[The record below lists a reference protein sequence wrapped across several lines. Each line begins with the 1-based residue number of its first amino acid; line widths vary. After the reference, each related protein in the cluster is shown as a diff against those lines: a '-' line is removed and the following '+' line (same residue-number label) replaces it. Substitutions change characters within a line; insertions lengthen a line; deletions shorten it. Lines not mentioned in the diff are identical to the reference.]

1 VAEIPLLLLGPILR
15 RVEPRHVSVFVATH
29 QPAGVRV
36 MLYDGGQVD
45 VEAPPGELATATAHT
60 KRFAAGF
67 HAIVVTVDLAGASA
81 LQPAHPYSYDVRI
94 TPDGGAARSLKD
106 LGLLKDSTEPD
117 RGEAPPESDDVEV
130 GAIGYAE
137 NRLPS
142 FVTCPAVLD
151 ELVLAHASCRK
162 PHGDGTAALRF
173 LDGYVED
180 LDGAIEG
187 RPHMLFLTGDQ
198 IYADDVAAALLP
210 GLTALGIDLLDAVE
224 EVPSPLDGTPAL
236 RVTANDLPAGFRQRV
251 TGNAGFTS
259 DWASSHLIAFGEFL
273 AMYCVA
279 WNPKLWPR
287 LAVADT
293 TAPGLSDERRAELAE
308 DAATSDPAS
317 FVVLR
322 RPDPDVRTDVVTP
335 LFDEVNPAAKDAR
348 DRAWKEFLPA
358 KALLDDYRREVPK
371 VRRLLANVPTYMIC
385 DDHDVTDDW
394 FMTGGIRAA
403 TLTNDFG
410 RALIRNALAAH
421 TICQAWGN
429 VPQLWATDADRQS
442 LLSGIAGMFP
452 EGWSGGAPRAAGGTT
467 AVDGVLGLSGPQAE
481 PRFDF
486 SFAVDGPTHRVRVLD
501 TRTRREYDTA
511 KGVPGLLS
519 QAALDEQLPV
529 GELEAMPDEHVLVVV
544 SPAPVFG
551 PPLLTEIGSA
561 VLVAKYDLINISW
574 HETDRANQRAVTG
587 LELGHPVG
595 KEYYDVEH
603 WGAHPAAFERLL
615 ERLSHHPRVVVLGGD
630 VHYAA
635 AFAMDWTGD
644 GRTSRIVHFTSSA
657 AKNDWKDSAGVIGPP
672 GIVHNLFQL
681 NGLATGLQNIGF
693 PMTRLGWSETLP
705 PVVTG
710 LSQEPPATRLRVQT
724 GPVVLSNEHFRT
736 VHPLQRPPDWIWRAA
751 PIVDE
756 RPSAE
761 RPEGAR
767 VEEPAS
773 DLPAG
778 AGAVND
784 YGDLVALHVGALQ
797 TAAIARGLQ
806 FLNNV
811 GVITFATDGGVIR
824 VSQSL
829 YSLRP
834 RHEPNEKADAYIVHA
849 TSLEPSPVPV
859 PASVGPGA

>member
-1 VAEIPLLLLGPILR
+1 
-15 RVEPRHVSVFVATH
+15 
-29 QPAGVRV
+29 
-36 MLYDGGQVD
+36 
-45 VEAPPGELATATAHT
+45 
-60 KRFAAGF
+60 
-67 HAIVVTVDLAGASA
+67 
-81 LQPAHPYSYDVRI
+81 
-94 TPDGGAARSLKD
+94 
-106 LGLLKDSTEPD
+106 
-117 RGEAPPESDDVEV
+117 
-130 GAIGYAE
+130 
-137 NRLPS
+137 
-142 FVTCPAVLD
+142 
-151 ELVLAHASCRK
+151 
-162 PHGDGTAALRF
+162 
-173 LDGYVED
+173 
-180 LDGAIEG
+180 
-187 RPHMLFLTGDQ
+187 
-198 IYADDVAAALLP
+198 
-210 GLTALGIDLLDAVE
+210 
-224 EVPSPLDGTPAL
+224 
-236 RVTANDLPAGFRQRV
+236 
-251 TGNAGFTS
+251 
-259 DWASSHLIAFGEFL
+259 
-273 AMYCVA
+273 
-279 WNPKLWPR
+279 
-287 LAVADT
+287 
-293 TAPGLSDERRAELAE
+293 
-308 DAATSDPAS
+308 
-317 FVVLR
+317 
-322 RPDPDVRTDVVTP
+322 
-335 LFDEVNPAAKDAR
+335 
-348 DRAWKEFLPA
+348 
-358 KALLDDYRREVPK
+358 
-371 VRRLLANVPTYMIC
+371 
-385 DDHDVTDDW
+385 
-394 FMTGGIRAA
+394 
-403 TLTNDFG
+403 
-410 RALIRNALAAH
+410 
-421 TICQAWGN
+421 
-429 VPQLWATDADRQS
+429 
-442 LLSGIAGMFP
+442 
-452 EGWSGGAPRAAGGTT
+452 
-467 AVDGVLGLSGPQAE
+467 
-481 PRFDF
+481 
-486 SFAVDGPTHRVRVLD
+486 
-501 TRTRREYDTA
+501 
-511 KGVPGLLS
+511 
-519 QAALDEQLPV
+519 
-529 GELEAMPDEHVLVVV
+529 
-544 SPAPVFG
+544 
-551 PPLLTEIGSA
+551 
-561 VLVAKYDLINISW
+561 
-574 HETDRANQRAVTG
+574 
-587 LELGHPVG
+587 
-595 KEYYDVEH
+595 VEH